1 MKKTSLFRKLVND
14 PEILVLPGA
23 HDALSARAIQK
34 AGFKALTAGGYSFS
48 ASLLGSP
55 DVGLLTMTEM
65 ASQYRNL
72 VNAVDIPV
80 FADGDTGYGDVN
92 NVVRMVSEYER
103 AGVAGLFIEDQ
114 VFPKRCGHMEGKAV
128 IPMEEMIAKIK
139 AALYARY
146 DPDLVVMART
156 DALAV
161 NGFEDALK
169 RGKAYAEAGADLIF
183 VEAVT
188 TEEQMRRVNAEIPKP
203 TLANMIEGGKTP
215 IKTPA
220 ELQELGY
227 DVVVFPCS
235 LTYAIT
241 KTVQRCLEEL
251 RVNGTTNALLADM
264 TTFDEFFDFIGARD
278 IRDRQKRF
286 FE

>member
-1 MKKTSLFRKLVND
+1 MRKTTLFRKLVND
-14 PEILVLPGA
+14 PEILVMPGA

-65 ASQYRNL
+65 ANQYRNL

-92 NVVRMVSEYER
+92 NVVRTVREYEK

-114 VFPKRCGHMEGKAV
+114 LFPKRCGHMEGKAL
-128 IPMEEMIAKIK
+128 IPPGEMVAKIK
-139 AALYARY
+139 AALYARE
-146 DPDLVVMART
+146 DDDLVIMART
-156 DALAV
+156 DAVAV
-161 NGFEDALK
+161 NGFDDALA
-169 RGKAYAEAGADLIF
+169 RAKAYADAGADLIF

-188 TEEQMRRVNAEIPKP
+188 TEEQMLKSNAEIPKP

-215 IKTPA
+215 LKTPA
-220 ELQELGY
+220 ELQALGY

-235 LTYAIT
+235 LTYAVT
-241 KTVQRCLEEL
+241 KAVQRCLDEL
-251 RVNGTTNALLADM
+251 RRHGTTAAMFPDM
-264 TTFDEFFDFIGARD
+264 VTFDEFFEFIGARD
-278 IRDRQKRF
+278 IRKREKQF
-286 FE
+286 F

>member
-14 PEILVLPGA
+14 PEILVMPGA

-34 AGFKALTAGGYSFS
+34 AGFRALTAGGYSFS

-55 DVGLLTMTEM
+55 DIGLLTMTEM
-65 ASQYRNL
+65 AAQYRNL

-92 NVVRMVSEYER
+92 NVIRMVREYEK

-128 IPMEEMIAKIK
+128 IPPEDMVAKIK
-139 AALYARY
+139 AALYARE
-146 DPDLVVMART
+146 DQDLVIMART
-156 DALAV
+156 DAVAV
-161 NGFEDALK
+161 NGFDDALG
-169 RGKAYAEAGADLIF
+169 RARTYAEAGADLIF
-183 VEAVT
+183 IEAVT
-188 TEEQMRRVNAEIPKP
+188 TEEQMRKANQEIPKP

-215 IKTPA
+215 LRTPA
-220 ELQELGY
+220 ELKALGY

-241 KTVQRCLEEL
+241 KAVQRCLEEIRL
-251 RVNGTTNALLADM
+251 HGTTREMLQDM
-264 TTFDEFFDFIGARD
+264 VTFDEFYDFIGARD
-278 IRDRQKRF
+278 LREREKSF
-286 FE
+286 F